1 MIRRREET
9 ADALLDEARAIVD
22 ALQNDQVDAVVGHRG
37 VALLRLK
44 EVEEQLRRAKAELE
58 SRVIA
63 RTTEATWRSAQLR
76 SLALELTE
84 AEERERRRLAVMLHD
99 GLQQELVAIRFQ
111 LDLLARKIDDDGCR
125 PIFDELVELTT
136 RSIRSCRSRSMEL
149 SPPLLYQEGLAAAL
163 EWLAQGFADKHGLE
177 VRVDADE
184 SAEPGDERLMV
195 FLFQAAREALLN
207 VVKHAEVR
215 SADLS
220 LQRLDG
226 EVELAVEDRGAGF
239 DPSELD
245 DLSRDVIGFGLL
257 SVRERAE
264 LLGATVEITSGPDR
278 GTRISLRWPDSV
290 ADASEAGDQTAVE
303 GEDETHPPA
312 SGTDGRLRVLLVDD
326 HAVFRQGLRS
336 LLDLEDDLEVVGDA
350 SDGAQGVEA
359 AVRLQPDVVVIDVA
373 MPVLDGMEATRRIR
387 RRCPRTRIIGLS
399 MFEDEIAD
407 RRMREAGAVAYLSKT
422 GPSRNLLAAIR
433 GRHPDQS

>member
-1 MIRRREET
+1 VTRRREEA
-9 ADALLDEARAIVD
+9 ADALLDEARTIVE
-22 ALQNDQVDAVVGHRG
+22 ALQKDEVDAVIGNRG

-44 EVEEQLRRAKAELE
+44 EVEEQLRRAQLELE
-58 SRVIA
+58 ARVA
-63 RTTEATWRSAQLR
+63 ERTSEATWRSAQLR

-111 LDLLARKIDDDGCR
+111 LDMLGRKLTDDDCR
-125 PIFDELVELTT
+125 PILGELVELAT
-136 RSIRSCRSRSMEL
+136 RSIRSCRSLSMEL

-163 EWLAQGFADKHGLE
+163 EWLAQSFADKHGLQ
-177 VRVDADE
+177 VSVNADE
-184 SAEPGDERLMV
+184 SAEPDDERLMV
-195 FLFQAAREALLN
+195 FLFQAAREALFN
-207 VVKHAEVR
+207 VVKHADVDR
-215 SADLS
+215 AS
-220 LQRLDG
+220 LTLRRLDG

-245 DLSRDVIGFGLL
+245 DLSRSVTGFGLL

-264 LLGATVEITSGPDR
+264 LLGATVEISSDAES
-278 GTRISLRWPDSV
+278 GTRLSLRWPDSV
-290 ADASEAGDQTAVE
+290 ADAPEADDQTTAEV
-303 GEDETHPPA
+303 EDEPHA
-312 SGTDGRLRVLLVDD
+312 AADGADGRLRVLLVDD

-336 LLDLEDDLEVVGDA
+336 LLDLEEDLVVVGDA

-422 GPSRNLLAAIR
+422 GPSRDLLAAIR
-433 GRHPDQS
+433 GRRPDPG